1 MITSIYILIIKYQKT
16 KKLFRR
22 EAIILMII
30 VATIGYLN
38 IKNKENNFNN
48 KYKDTN
54 IKSNH

>member
-30 VATIGYLN
+30 VVTIGYLN
-38 IKNKENNFNN
+38 IKNKENNL
-48 KYKDTN
+48 KTQTK
-54 IKSNH
+54 